1 MERVV
6 IFGDLHGHLEKA
18 MLVWDKLANYL
29 GTDSNLD
36 DLPVV
41 FLGAGETAE
50 RNVVWVQF
58 LYFFV
63 LITGDYCDRGPQSR
77 ETFDWLVELKVSL
90 R

>member
-1 MERVV
+1 MERVI

-41 FLGAGETAE
+41 FLGAGEIEEKTMLHGC
-50 RNVVWVQF
+50 NF
-58 LYFFV
+58 S
-63 LITGDYCDRGPQSR
+63 I
-77 ETFDWLVELKVSL
+77 SL
-90 R
+90 C